1 MFWLG
6 MLTMYM
12 IMGVLMLISETFGD
26 GVLDGWLYWTFT
38 WWLMLLALPFAIIYR
53 KIKKSKKN
61 NTENRYKVK

>member
-38 WWLMLLALPFAIIYR
+38 WWLMLLALPFAMIYR

-61 NTENRYKVK
+61 NTGNRYKVK

>member
-12 IMGVLMLISETFGD
+12 IIGVLMLIGETFGD

-38 WWLMLLALPFAIIYR
+38 WWLMLLGLPFAMIYR
-53 KIKKSKKN
+53 KVKKSKKS